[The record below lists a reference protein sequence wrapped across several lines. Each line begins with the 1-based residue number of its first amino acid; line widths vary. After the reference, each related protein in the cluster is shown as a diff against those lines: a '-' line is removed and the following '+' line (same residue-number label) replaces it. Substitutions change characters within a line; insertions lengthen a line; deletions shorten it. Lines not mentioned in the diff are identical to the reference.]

1 MNLIGGEFSSNPCA
15 APLSLSGMA
24 MFVRTRRFSIPRLA
38 VSLAAAASILAS
50 ALPAYSQRS
59 VPIVRDA
66 EIERYVEDVAGPI
79 LKAAGLQS
87 GVNLVL
93 VNDHR
98 FNAFVAGR
106 RIFLHTG
113 ALLTAETP
121 NEIAGVIAHEA
132 GHIAGGHQERLRQQ
146 MARARTMAVV
156 AMLAGIGA
164 GVAGA
169 AADLPGLPQAGMGIA
184 AGGSEAARRS
194 VLGYQ
199 RGEETTADR
208 AAIDYLNRTRQSAVG
223 MLRTFERMAKDLSLA
238 GVNVDPYQSSHP
250 MPRDRLAALETL
262 ARESPYYAQKDP
274 PALQLRHD
282 LVRAKIAAYT
292 GGANAVRRVFR
303 GAGNSLGAA
312 YGEAIAT
319 FLSGSSRDAL
329 ARVDRLIA
337 AQPGNPYFHELKG
350 EILLKANRPAEAANA
365 YANAIKLAPGRPG
378 LLEVGYG
385 RSLLATGRPDQI
397 RKAADMLKVAL
408 TREPEYAAGYRF
420 LAQAYGQLGDVGAAE
435 LATAEGHYHSGQIRD
450 AKLFAARAQQR
461 LKRGSP
467 DWLRAQDIINARN

>member
-1 MNLIGGEFSSNPCA
+1 MFSRSRRSFVSRLGVA
-15 APLSLSGMA
+15 ITVGASLVLTS
-24 MFVRTRRFSIPRLA
+24 
-38 VSLAAAASILAS
+38 
-50 ALPAYSQRS
+50 LPATAQRS
-59 VPIVRDA
+59 VPVVRDA
-66 EIERYVEDVAGPI
+66 EIERYVEDVASPI

-87 GVNLVL
+87 GVDLIL

-121 NEIAGVIAHEA
+121 NEIAGVLAHEA

-146 MARARTMAVV
+146 MARAQTMAVV

-184 AGGSEAARRS
+184 AGGTEAARRS

-199 RGEETTADR
+199 RGEELTADR
-208 AAIDYLNRTRQSAVG
+208 TAIEYLNRTKQSAAG
-223 MLRTFERMAKDLSLA
+223 MLKTFDRMARDLSLS

-250 MPRDRLAALETL
+250 MPRDRLATLETL
-262 ARESPYYAQKDP
+262 ARQSPYYAVQDP
-274 PALQLRHD
+274 AALRTRHD

-303 GAGNSLGAA
+303 GQSNNLGAV
-312 YGEAIAT
+312 YGETIAT
-319 FLSGSSRDAL
+319 YLNGSSRDAL
-329 ARVDRLIA
+329 ARVERLIA
-337 AQPGNPYFHELKG
+337 AQPSNPYFHELKG
-350 EILLKANRPAEAANA
+350 EILLKANNPAAAANA
-365 YANAIKLAPGRPG
+365 YAKAIQLAPGNPG
-378 LLEVGYG
+378 LLQIGYG
-385 RSLLATGRPDQI
+385 RALLATGQPEHV
-397 RKAADMLKVAL
+397 RKAAEILKAAL

-435 LATAEGHYHSGQIRD
+435 LATAEGHYHSGQVRE
-450 AKLFAARAQQR
+450 AKIFAARAQQR
-461 LKRGSP
+461 LQRGTP
-467 DWLRAQDIINARN
+467 NWLRAQDIINARN